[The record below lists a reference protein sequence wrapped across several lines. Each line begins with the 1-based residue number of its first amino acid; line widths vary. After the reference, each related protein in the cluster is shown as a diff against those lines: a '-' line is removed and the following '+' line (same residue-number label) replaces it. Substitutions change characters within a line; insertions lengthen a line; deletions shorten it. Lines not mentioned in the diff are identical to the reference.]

1 MPRLPSDQRTGQP
14 TKNFGSSVFWMRLSP
29 HAAFRVNS
37 RTLAQTKRENGLIA
51 AGNLRPKERKTRRRL
66 GRRQSS
72 RGAGTGLFP
81 SAWHKAVCWLPPA
94 AASCDQLRREASPVV
109 GEGLARRSAREV
121 GGTNLNTTQQR
132 KQTGGAKATASLTNF
147 LNSAA
152 MNFCP

>member
-1 MPRLPSDQRTGQP
+1 MEAEIIESKKHLNNVAKLLQILHDSLKSRTKTGQVAAV
-14 TKNFGSSVFWMRLSP
+14 SLCRVFCR
-29 HAAFRVNS
+29 
-37 RTLAQTKRENGLIA
+37 LIA

-72 RGAGTGLFP
+72 LGAGTGLFP